1 MNNPKTQTTLVTRH
15 RMETSKR
22 TIKNG
27 QSKDTDNIGHK
38 TQTTMVTRHRQH
50 WSQLSFCLAS
60 FCVLCALLSV
70 SLDYSFL
77 IVLSFFSIVYLF
89 CVLWP
94 MLSVSLDCPF
104 LIVLL
109 LVFILCL
116 VTNVVCVFGLFIF
129 DCPFVFL

>member
-50 WSQLSFCLAS
+50 WSQ
-60 FCVLCALLSV
+60 
-70 SLDYSFL
+70 DTDN
-77 IVLSFFSIVYLF
+77 IGHK
-89 CVLWP
+89 
-94 MLSVSLDCPF
+94 
-104 LIVLL
+104 
-109 LVFILCL
+109 
-116 VTNVVCVFGLFIF
+116 TQNK
-129 DCPFVFL
+129 